1 MPTHST
7 HAYKLILKFRFIA
20 LLASILLPLLC
31 NAEVYKWTDENGT
44 IHYSDMKPNEA
55 PSEKLNI
62 KTNNPSQ
69 ERASPQKS
77 AQALDQQKSK
87 DLEAQAERLKS
98 ETQRREQNSQCE
110 NARDNLKTLEENSR
124 IKINENGE
132 IRFLTPEEIEQ
143 KKQSYIK
150 LISEQC
156 PE

>member
-7 HAYKLILKFRFIA
+7 RAYKLILKFRFIA

-31 NAEVYKWTDENGT
+31 NAEVYKWTDENGA
-44 IHYSDMKPNEA
+44 IHYSDIKPNKGS
-55 PSEKLNI
+55 SEKLNI

-69 ERASPQKS
+69 ERASPQSS

-87 DLEAQAERLKS
+87 ELQAQAERLKS
-98 ETQRREQNSQCE
+98 ETQNREQNSQCE
-110 NARDNLKTLEENSR
+110 NARDNLKTLQENSR
-124 IKINENGE
+124 IKINENGD

-156 PE
+156 PK